1 MVATLPASQLA
12 GAATVPDV
20 ALKGILEYGL
30 CVLNLLDVH
39 GVWRL
44 EIQAAKEPRSRG
56 GQKGF
61 IEGARATTVVLG
73 GVFTSTSTA
82 SAG

>member
-1 MVATLPASQLA
+1 MAASRIA
-12 GAATVPDV
+12 GAVTFPDV
-20 ALKGILEYGL
+20 ALESILEYGL
-30 CVLNLLDVH
+30 CVPNLLDVSS
-39 GVWRL
+39 VCLLWMK
-44 EIQAAKEPRSRG
+44 AAKEPFSWAG
-56 GQKGF
+56 KEVF